1 MRLSRRLKKVRR
13 IFGPRAP
20 MVQNIETS
28 KMKGAL
34 LNNKWMDGFGP
45 NLSQACLRSF
55 GSAQRFQLEN
65 QVLQKDRA

>member
-1 MRLSRRLKKVRR
+1 
-13 IFGPRAP
+13 